1 MTRDDVATIPAAAAC
16 TATGTIPTTSVQM
29 AALISSTDGGIN
41 SVRLSRNNVNAGQLD
56 SIHIASMM
64 DDFGAYHGE

>member
-1 MTRDDVATIPAAAAC
+1 
-16 TATGTIPTTSVQM
+16 M

-41 SVRLSRNNVNAGQLD
+41 SVRLSRNIVNAGQLD

-64 DDFGAYHGE
+64 DDVGAYHGE